1 MLEAALPIRAQ
12 QLLYAYAECGEGE
25 PVPNTAFLN
34 ASAKEK
40 TSVNVYTLQNT
51 LIVKRLI
58 FRNRRDHTII
68 INWARIEKLA
78 EMSRL

>member
-1 MLEAALPIRAQ
+1 MFEAGLSIRAQ
-12 QLLYAYAECGEGE
+12 QLLYTYAECEEGE
-25 PVPNTAFLN
+25 LIPYAAFQD
-34 ASAKEK
+34 ADATKEV
-40 TSVNVYTLQNT
+40 SVNVYNLQNA

-78 EMSRL
+78 ELSRL